1 MIQHIYAV
9 YLKKKMD
16 SEIEKSLGI
25 EEAFKLIRNA
35 TGLTDVQGIVMKF
48 LTREQ
53 TYSKLLMVVSDYE
66 KEIDTLKTYHDKGRD
81 VLHAL
86 ASQRENE
93 QSWANF
99 PEVQKL
105 NEEIQRL

>member
-1 MIQHIYAV
+1 M

-16 SEIEKSLGI
+16 AEIEKSSGI
-25 EEAFKLIRNA
+25 EEAFKKIRNA

-48 LTREQ
+48 LTWES

-66 KEIDTLKTYHDKGRD
+66 KKIDALKTEHDKGKD
-81 VLHAL
+81 ILHSL
-86 ASQRENE
+86 ASQMENE

-99 PEVQKL
+99 PEV
-105 NEEIQRL
+105 